1 MKIKEKIK
9 ELLKGKW
16 DWIDL
21 RGDGFETLCCSE
33 CGYTGGRE
41 NYNFCPFC
49 GKPMIVN
56 KGG

>member
-16 DWIDL
+16 AWIDL

-33 CGYTGGRE
+33 CCYTGGRE

>member
-16 DWIDL
+16 AWIDL

-33 CGYTGGRE
+33 CGYTGGME

-56 KGG
+56 KGD